1 MESESGVAH
10 WYDWG
15 EGGGWGWAPGTAGGP
30 PHQVGE
36 GGCEQAKFTANI
48 CTGYLYKMGNSTS
61 AKAIRRLFF
70 GDNAQIVAWRREG
83 GPSATIVGRLGRHW
97 WSNCHLLVRAASMEN
112 QAVPE

>member
-1 MESESGVAH
+1 
-10 WYDWG
+10 
-15 EGGGWGWAPGTAGGP
+15 
-30 PHQVGE
+30 
-36 GGCEQAKFTANI
+36 
-48 CTGYLYKMGNSTS
+48 MGNSTS